1 MFFYPISVHTLR
13 TKGCLLL
20 AAACLCLLVQAHAAD
35 PPGGYNR
42 PLQTY
47 QQKYLVPEHLAD
59 SLWAYLLRTYQT
71 TALKKINA
79 RYTSQAQQE
88 TYVDEYFDDA
98 RQTLQRHQHSIR
110 LRRIFAG
117 KQVDR
122 SWLQVKIS
130 RRPRQRPSRLL
141 IHFNLND
148 RPDKHGR
155 DPGHP
160 FLRLV
165 RQADRRQLDSLLA
178 TLGVQSR
185 DLRPVLS
192 LYQQRRQLTLRDNG
206 NDLALLSLDGVAS
219 EDGQARFYEL
229 ELSLHENP
237 ATRADARQRQ
247 RLSQMLEL
255 VQLDLSRHFPG
266 LRQDPRPKYNKL
278 QDMLHQGR
286 PRPRGYNLAWL
297 GIGLV
302 LGAVLVY
309 LWRSRQQPEEKPLT
323 FF

>member
-1 MFFYPISVHTLR
+1 MHTLKI
-13 TKGCLLL
+13 TGCRLLL
-20 AAACLCLLVQAHAAD
+20 AAACLCLLPRAHAAD

-47 QQKYLVPEHLAD
+47 QQKYLVPGHLAD
-59 SLWAYLLRTYQT
+59 SLWQHLLRTYHT
-71 TALKKINA
+71 GALKKINA
-79 RYTSQAQQE
+79 RYTAQVQQQ

-98 RQTLQRHQHSIR
+98 RQTLQRHQHSLR
-110 LRRIFAG
+110 LRRVFAG
-117 KQVDR
+117 KHVDR
-122 SWLQVKIS
+122 SWLQLKIS
-130 RRPRQRPSRLL
+130 PRPRQRPTRQLVS
-141 IHFNLND
+141 FNLND
-148 RPDKHGR
+148 RPDKQGR

-165 RQADRRQLDSLLA
+165 RQADRHQLDSLLA
-178 TLGVQSR
+178 ALGVQSP

-192 LYQQRRQLTLRDNG
+192 LYQQRRQLYLRDNG

-229 ELSLHENP
+229 ELSLDESRY
-237 ATRADARQRQ
+237 TLADTRQRQ
-247 RLSQMLEL
+247 RLSQVLDL

-266 LRQDPRPKYNKL
+266 LRQDPRPKYTKL
-278 QDMLHQGR
+278 QDLLHQGR

-297 GIGLV
+297 GVGLV
-302 LGAVLVY
+302 LGAVLLY
-309 LWRSRQQPEEKPLT
+309 LWRSRQQPADKPLT

>member
-1 MFFYPISVHTLR
+1 MHTLKTGR
-13 TKGCLLL
+13 RLLL
-20 AAACLCLLVQAHAAD
+20 AAACLWLLGPALAAD

-59 SLWAYLLRTYQT
+59 SLWRYLLRTYHT
-71 TALKKINA
+71 RALQKIDPRFA
-79 RYTSQAQQE
+79 VQPLQE

-98 RQTLQRHQHSIR
+98 RQTLQRHQHSLR

-117 KQVDR
+117 RQVDR
-122 SWLQVKIS
+122 SWLQLKTS
-130 RRPRQRPSRLL
+130 PRPRQRPARQLVY
-141 IHFNLND
+141 FNLND

-178 TLGVQSR
+178 ALGVQSR

-192 LYQQRRQLTLRDNG
+192 LYQQRRQLYLRHNG
-206 NDLALLSLDGVAS
+206 NDLALLSLDAVGS

-229 ELSLHENP
+229 ELSLEESRF
-237 ATRADARQRQ
+237 TRPDARQRQ
-247 RLSQMLEL
+247 RLSQVLEM
-255 VQLDLSRHFPG
+255 VQLDLSRHFPA

-278 QDMLHQGR
+278 QDLLHQGR
-286 PRPRGYNLAWL
+286 PRPRLYNLAWL

-302 LGAVLVY
+302 LGGVLLY
-309 LWRSRQQPEEKPLT
+309 LWRRRQEPEKKPLT
-323 FF
+323 FL